1 MRPIKA
7 CREDPGNCSAFSDP
21 AIVEM
26 CFMIFLD
33 VEATPHPSDNVLKGW
48 HVMGECAELSPALVL
63 WKMPCFEKHG

>member
-48 HVMGECAELSPALVL
+48 HAMGECAELSPALVL
-63 WKMPCFEKHG
+63 CKMPCFEKHG

>member
-48 HVMGECAELSPALVL
+48 YVMGECTELSPALVL
-63 WKMPCFEKHG
+63 CKMPCFEKHG